1 MEEGPKK
8 ALMIVLVL
16 VFLAAAGII
25 TWKTRSG
32 GGSILKGSTMMWV
45 KCNNPDCGTEYQ
57 ITEKEYLDFIREN
70 AIPGFA
76 SVPAMTCQKC
86 SEKSAFAAIKC
97 EKCGTVFIRGTVEGP
112 FEDKCPKCGYS
123 QIEER
128 RKSK

>member
-1 MEEGPKK
+1 
-8 ALMIVLVL
+8 MIVLV
-16 VFLAAAGII
+16 VICLAAAGII

-32 GGSILKGSTMMWV
+32 GGSVLKGDTLMWV
-45 KCNNPDCGTEYQ
+45 KCNNPDCSAEYQ
-57 ITEKEYLDFIREN
+57 ITQKEYLDLIREN

-76 SVPAMTCQKC
+76 TAPAMTCKKC
-86 SEKSAFAAIKC
+86 GEKSAFAAIKC

-123 QIEER
+123 TIEET